1 MNTVCV
7 MKDERVIQ
15 RRNNLGQRMAAFRFS
30 YNFSSQRR
38 RMTHFLVTWAIT
50 ALGLLIISQLRL
62 GIEIK
67 NIGAALVAALVLG
80 VLNAIVRPI
89 LGFFALP
96 ITILTLGLFALV
108 LNALMIMLMA
118 VLVKGV
124 HLRNGFWSAL
134 IGSIL
139 LGIFNAILTAIIF

>member
-1 MNTVCV
+1 
-7 MKDERVIQ
+7 MKKNVLPSTSPAIPVGGWPQSDS
-15 RRNNLGQRMAAFRFS
+15 NAASHIWRT
-30 YNFSSQRR
+30 

-67 NIGAALVAALVLG
+67 NIGTSLVAALVLG
-80 VLNAIVRPI
+80 VLNAILRPI

-118 VLVKGV
+118 ALVQGV

-139 LGIFNAILTAIIF
+139 LGIFNAIVTAIIF